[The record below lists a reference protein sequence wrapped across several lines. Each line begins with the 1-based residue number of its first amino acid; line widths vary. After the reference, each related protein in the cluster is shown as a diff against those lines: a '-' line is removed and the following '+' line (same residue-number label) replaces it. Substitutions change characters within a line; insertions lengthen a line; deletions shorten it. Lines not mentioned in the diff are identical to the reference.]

1 MTIFLV
7 VLAFAGGYAA
17 SIYTWPTIKVW
28 ANGAYIEARALE
40 TKAAQLRAKL

>member
-1 MTIFLV
+1 MTFLM

-17 SIYTWPTIKVW
+17 STYTWPTIKVW
-28 ANGAYIEARALE
+28 ANGPYIEARALE